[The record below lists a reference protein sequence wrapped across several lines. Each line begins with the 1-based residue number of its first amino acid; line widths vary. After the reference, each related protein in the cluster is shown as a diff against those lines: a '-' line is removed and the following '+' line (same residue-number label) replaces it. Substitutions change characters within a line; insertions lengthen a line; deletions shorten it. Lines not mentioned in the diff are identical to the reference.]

1 MRRSSFLQ
9 LLITVMM
16 ITSLSLSACS
26 NAGQSAAPV
35 AETTTSSSS
44 VPQSSPQPEQTQPQ
58 SATYGDLLVQEWAG
72 YEKNEFWQP
81 FIDQHPDMRVQ
92 YSFVADDAESFAKA
106 ESSSDVDVMH
116 PCANYF
122 GLFVKKGLVQPI
134 DTSRLKYWD
143 SIYPELAKIG
153 QIDGKQ
159 YFIPWDW
166 GFEAILVRT
175 DKVKT
180 KPQAWADL
188 WNPEYQGH
196 VSIIDAGENAYMETA
211 LALGLNPYEA
221 TSEQDAQIKQKLI
234 DLKPN
239 LLNYWSDPTDVSNL
253 MANGDVWVIGNAW
266 NENYI
271 SLNREKIP
279 VEYVMPKEKAIGW
292 MCGYSISSKTKNLDM
307 VYDFLNA
314 RMASQSMANMS
325 NDQGYGPANKNAVAL
340 MDPETVKLLNLDQPD
355 VLNKIFFMRP
365 LTEAQHQHF
374 TDLWTEIKAA
384 P

>member
-1 MRRSSFLQ
+1 MKRSSFPQ
-9 LLITVMM
+9 LLITSLM

-26 NAGQSAAPV
+26 SAGQSAAPV
-35 AETTTSSSS
+35 TQETTSPSSGT
-44 VPQSSPQPEQTQPQ
+44 QSSQPEQAQ
-58 SATYGDLLVQEWAG
+58 AAANAGLLVQEWAG
-72 YEKNEFWQP
+72 YEKDEFWQP
-81 FIDQHPDMRVQ
+81 FKDQHPDTQVE

-106 ESSSDVDVMH
+106 QSSADVDLMH

-122 GLFVKKGLVQPI
+122 GLFVEKGLVQPI
-134 DTSRLKYWD
+134 DTGRLKYWN
-143 SIYPELAKIG
+143 SIYPELQKIG
-153 QIDGKQ
+153 QVNGKQ

-188 WNPEYQGH
+188 WNPEYKGH

-211 LALGLNPYEA
+211 LALGLNPYETTA
-221 TSEQDAQIKQKLI
+221 EQDAQVKQKLI
-234 DLKPN
+234 ELKSN
-239 LLNYWSDPTDVSNL
+239 LLNYWSDPTEASNL
-253 MANGDVWVIGNAW
+253 MANGDLWVIGNAW

-271 SLNREKIP
+271 SLNREKVP

-292 MCGYSISSKTKNLDM
+292 MCGYSISSKTKNLDL

-314 RMASQSMANMS
+314 RMAPQSLANMS
-325 NDQGYGPANKNAVAL
+325 NDQGYGPANKDSVAL

>member
-9 LLITVMM
+9 LLITIMM

-26 NAGQSAAPV
+26 ATQTAAPATGSSETGQS
-35 AETTTSSSS
+35 
-44 VPQSSPQPEQTQPQ
+44 QSSQSQTNSNQ
-58 SATYGDLLVQEWAG
+58 ALLVQDWAG
-72 YEKNEFWQP
+72 YEKEEFWQP
-81 FIDQHPDMRVQ
+81 FIDQHPDTRVE

-106 ESSSDVDVMH
+106 QNSSDVDVMH

-122 GLFVKKGLVQPI
+122 NLFVEKGLVQPI

-143 SIYPELAKIG
+143 TVYPELAKIG

-175 DKVKT
+175 DKVQNV
-180 KPQAWADL
+180 PEAWADL
-188 WNPEYQGH
+188 WNPEYKGH
-196 VSIIDAGENAYMETA
+196 LSIIDAGENAFIETG
-211 LALGLNPYEA
+211 LAMGIDPYTANE
-221 TSEQDAQIKQKLI
+221 EQINQIKQKLI

-239 LLNYWSDPTDVSNL
+239 LISYWSDPTEASNL
-253 MANGDVWVIGNAW
+253 MANGDIWVLGNAW
-266 NENYI
+266 NENYA
-271 SLNREKIP
+271 SLSREGVAVK
-279 VEYVMPKEKAIGW
+279 YVMPKEKAIGW
-292 MCGYSISSKTKNLDM
+292 MCGYSISSKTKNLDL

-314 RMASQSMANMS
+314 RMDPQSLANMAN
-325 NDQGYGPANKNAVAL
+325 DQAYGPASKEAVAL
-340 MDPETVKLLNLDQPD
+340 MDPETVKLLNLDNPE
-355 VLNKIFFMRP
+355 VLDNIFFMRP
-365 LTEAQHQHF
+365 LSEAQHQHF